1 MRVVFN
7 YNGDNA
13 TEFEREYASLIREE
27 FYDGEMRLDRA
38 PHLNVKIEKAIS
50 RPMALMR
57 MRLNCGISFRRSWSH
72 IRAKNIG
79 VRVIW
84 FVQKGSLKLARS
96 RHSCT
101 VNAGEVCILDS
112 TQPFFAHAFVDGDGA
127 FEAVQAVVPA
137 HLFLTHLPS
146 AIDFDR
152 PFTLCS
158 TSKCVVSK
166 LMDILFGEGDLLSP
180 SAVSPLAVAFL
191 ESLADDIGRQNV
203 NSGRRPSVV
212 DKRLADIEAYVMKN
226 LTDPDLSYDEAA
238 AKCGI
243 SSRYLCYV
251 MRANNT
257 SFSTLLWGQR
267 LAKAHEWLRS
277 PALQDHPIHE
287 IALMAGFK
295 SATHFSRM
303 FKSRYGC
310 SPRVFRASADQDAN
324 SGEAQQNDGALA
336 DNAMGFGRELQA
348 A

>member
-1 MRVVFN
+1 MHVVFS

-13 TEFEREYASLIREE
+13 ADFEREYANLIREE
-27 FYDGEMRLDRA
+27 FYEGEMRLDRA
-38 PHLNVKIEKAIS
+38 PHLSVTIEKAIS

-57 MRLNCGISFRRSWSH
+57 MRLNAGITFRRSWGH
-72 IRAKNIG
+72 IRSKNIG

-84 FVQKGSLKLARS
+84 FVQRGSLKLARS

-101 VNAGEVCILDS
+101 VNPGEVCILDS
-112 TQPFFAHAFVDGDGA
+112 TQPFFAHSFVDEDGV

-137 HLFLTHLPS
+137 HLFLTHLPA

-158 TSKCVVSK
+158 TSKCVVGK
-166 LMDILFGEGDLLSP
+166 LLDILFGEGDMLSMG
-180 SAVSPLAVAFL
+180 AVSPLVTAFL
-191 ESLADDIGRQNV
+191 ESLADDIGRQNL
-203 NSGRRPSVV
+203 NGARRPSVV

-226 LTDPDLSYDEAA
+226 LTDPDLNYDEAA

-257 SFSTLLWGQR
+257 SFSALLWGQR
-267 LAKAHEWLRS
+267 LAKAHEWLQS

-295 SATHFSRM
+295 SAAHFSRM
-303 FKSRYGC
+303 FKTRYGC
-310 SPRVFRASADQDAN
+310 SPRIFRA
-324 SGEAQQNDGALA
+324 GALA
-336 DNAMGFGRELQA
+336 SGGGDTTKFDGKDATNAAGCELEA